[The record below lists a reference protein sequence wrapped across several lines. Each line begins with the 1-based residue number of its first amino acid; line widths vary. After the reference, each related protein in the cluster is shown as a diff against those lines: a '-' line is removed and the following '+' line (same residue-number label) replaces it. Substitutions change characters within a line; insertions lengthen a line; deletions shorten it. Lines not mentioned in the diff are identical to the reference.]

1 MGLLPC
7 LPAALLTGL
16 VCVIVVL
23 LPTGFWNKQI
33 KKYWLRLRVKRYICK
48 CTKKGTCFKT
58 DDEGISTFEKSIKG
72 RRSLRRKKI
81 LIKCSLE
88 APAASIFNPYLYV
101 SEALAIWIW
110 QNRNACLDLNKIL
123 TLPSVLFLHPN
134 IFIKIGEIIIS
145 TSKRCLRNK
154 CSYPNLLTLD
164 FLIILLLL
172 Q

>member
-1 MGLLPC
+1 MTNVECEKIHL
-7 LPAALLTGL
+7 
-16 VCVIVVL
+16 
-23 LPTGFWNKQI
+23 QMHQ
-33 KKYWLRLRVKRYICK
+33 
-48 CTKKGTCFKT
+48 KGACFKT
-58 DDEGISTFEKSIKG
+58 DDEGISTFEKSIDG

-123 TLPSVLFLHPN
+123 TLPSVLFLHSN

>member
-1 MGLLPC
+1 M
-7 LPAALLTGL
+7 
-16 VCVIVVL
+16 
-23 LPTGFWNKQI
+23 
-33 KKYWLRLRVKRYICK
+33 
-48 CTKKGTCFKT
+48 TKVECEKIHLQMHQKGTCFKT
-58 DDEGISTFEKSIKG
+58 DDGGISTFEKSING

-134 IFIKIGEIIIS
+134 IFIKIGEIIIN